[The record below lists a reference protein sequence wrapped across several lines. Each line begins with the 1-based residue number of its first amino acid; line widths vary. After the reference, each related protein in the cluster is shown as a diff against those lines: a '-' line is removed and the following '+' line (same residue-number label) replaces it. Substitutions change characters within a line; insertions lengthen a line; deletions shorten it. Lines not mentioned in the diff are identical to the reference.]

1 MSIITTNQS
10 VGGPA
15 NTTLSLNGEPP
26 VLGAPLLFELIRS
39 YNILNPANS
48 ECILNKGA
56 VSLNL
61 NNEFESYT
69 IPTNTPLKNPTGYYG
84 LFLRDVVPENLV
96 TPPLAGTL
104 NGTFNR
110 HSIMA
115 SNPYILLTATDLK
128 QNSAGLEEAFTTIAD
143 TSKIKSSIDQYW
155 FRMSSYC
162 PTNIKASKDQYD
174 IQDKY
179 LGYYPNLH
187 LVYAYMME
195 NTKMVQIFERILSL
209 YQHGE
214 DLTIPTVTVNSTTP
228 TITDNGK
235 TRKWIDNTSL
245 LFYSNSPSAVWNDNS
260 LLGSNFEAIRRNAYY
275 RLLGMDLNHGIGEKA
290 TQPVA
295 YQRANHT
302 NLGFTEL
309 FENFLKQCWQMIINF
324 NNTSNINT
332 TDLVAL
338 QELANAIRNML
349 LSRRS
354 TENNLDNYPVLNLSK
369 AEYAS
374 VVMFQWFYHSLSYN
388 SPIVVEMSAEAG
400 TPAERLSRLGQRVGI
415 PCHSKSSFFID
426 LAPLMATLLR
436 LFELDE
442 IDNNYITAIANPT
455 TRPYSLITSILNNYQ
470 LATGKNLK
478 SQVQVNNARLL
489 STALV

>member
-1 MSIITTNQS
+1 MSSVISGIIKNDIDM
-10 VGGPA
+10 PI
-15 NTTLSLNGEPP
+15 
-26 VLGAPLLFELIRS
+26 LGAPLLFELIRS
-39 YNILNPANS
+39 FNILEPANA
-48 ECILNKGA
+48 EVKLNA
-56 VSLNL
+56 PPVPPMVALPSTNL
-61 NNEFESYT
+61 SNEFESQ
-69 IPTNTPLKNPTGYYG
+69 IGNLGNPTNYDGFYYYTG
-84 LFLRDVVPENLV
+84 RTEN
-96 TPPLAGTL
+96 
-104 NGTFNR
+104 FNR
-110 HSIMA
+110 HSITA
-115 SNPYILLTATDLK
+115 SNPYVLLTDSARLK
-128 QNSAGLEEAFTTIAD
+128 NAAGLEENFTMVFNTE
-143 TSKIKSSIDQYW
+143 K
-155 FRMSSYC
+155 
-162 PTNIKASKDQYD
+162 IKASIDEYWYRMSAYCVDYIKADDSNKDVFG
-174 IQDKY
+174 KY

-187 LVYAYMME
+187 LIYAYMME
-195 NTKMVQIFERILSL
+195 NTKMVQIFERILFL

-214 DLTIPTVTVNSTTP
+214 DLTIPTVTG
-228 TITDNGK
+228 NGK
-235 TRKWIDNTSL
+235 TRKWIDNTHL
-245 LFYSNSPSAVWNDNS
+245 LFYSNSPYSVWNENS
-260 LLGSNFEAIRRNAYY
+260 LLGSNFEAARRNAYY
-275 RLLGMDLNHGIGEKA
+275 RAFGMDLNHGIGEKGV
-290 TQPVA
+290 QPVI
-295 YQRANHT
+295 YQRANHA

-309 FENFLKQCWQMIINF
+309 FESFLKQCWQMMINF

-369 AEYAS
+369 IEYAS

-442 IDNNYITAIANPT
+442 VDNDYITAIANPT

-478 SQVQVNNARLL
+478 NQVQVNNRLEMSGMQPVL
-489 STALV
+489 R

>member
-1 MSIITTNQS
+1 MSIITTNLS
-10 VGGPA
+10 GTSPL
-15 NTTLSLNGEPP
+15 NTTPSLNNEPP
-26 VLGAPLLFELIRS
+26 ILGAPLLFELIRS
-39 YNILNPANS
+39 YNILNEAKS
-48 ECILNKGA
+48 EFILNKGTMD
-56 VSLNL
+56 LNL
-61 NNEFESYT
+61 NNEFESYLGVL
-69 IPTNTPLKNPTGYYG
+69 TPLKNPTGYKG
-84 LFLRDVVPENLV
+84 LFLRDTIPAS
-96 TPPLAGTL
+96 TPGTPF

-110 HSIMA
+110 HSIMD
-115 SNPYILLTATDLK
+115 SNPYILLTSKDIKDNAAD
-128 QNSAGLEEAFTTIAD
+128 LEEKFTTIAD
-143 TSKIKSSIDQYW
+143 TSKIKAAMDEYW
-155 FRMSSYC
+155 FRMSGYC
-162 PTNIKASKDQYD
+162 SKYNIVADKDNHD
-174 IQDKY
+174 LQDKY

-214 DLTIPTVTVNSTTP
+214 DLTIPTVTG
-228 TITDNGK
+228 NGN
-235 TRKWIDNTSL
+235 TRKWIDNTAS
-245 LFYSNSPSAVWNDNS
+245 LFYSNSPYAVWNENS

-275 RLLGMDLNHGIGEKA
+275 RLLGMDLNHGIGEKG

-309 FENFLKQCWQMIINF
+309 FENFLKQCWQMMINF

-354 TENNLDNYPVLNLSK
+354 TENNLDNYAVLNLSK

-400 TPAERLSRLGQRVGI
+400 TPADRLSRLGQRVGI

-442 IDNNYITAIANPT
+442 IDSNYITAIANPT
-455 TRPYSLITSILNNYQ
+455 TRPYALITSILNNYQ

-478 SQVQVNNARLL
+478 NQVQVNNRLEMNAMQPVL
-489 STALV
+489 R

>member
-1 MSIITTNQS
+1 MSIITTNILAS
-10 VGGPA
+10 NA
-15 NTTLSLNGEPP
+15 LSTTTPIDGEPP
-26 VLGAPLLFELIRS
+26 VLGAPLFFELIRS
-39 YNILNPANS
+39 YNILNTVNS
-48 ECILNKGA
+48 EIKLNVGNLPMPPNNLP
-56 VSLNL
+56 STTQPL
-61 NNEFESYT
+61 NNEFESYS
-69 IPTNTPLKNPTGYYG
+69 PTASSPLLNPTVYKG
-84 LFLRDVVPENLV
+84 LFVRDG
-96 TPPLAGTL
+96 TPSP
-104 NGTFNR
+104 NGTPIIGKFNR
-110 HSIMA
+110 HSIML
-115 SNPYILLTATDLK
+115 SNPYILLTSKDIKDNAAD
-128 QNSAGLEEAFTTIAD
+128 LEESFTTIAD
-143 TSKIKSSIDQYW
+143 TSKIKAAMDEYW
-155 FRMSSYC
+155 FRMSGYC
-162 PTNIKASKDQYD
+162 SKYNIVADYTNRDL
-174 IQDKY
+174 QDKY

-214 DLTIPTVTVNSTTP
+214 DLTIPT
-228 TITDNGK
+228 ITGNGK

-245 LFYSNSPSAVWNDNS
+245 LFYSNSPYSVWNDNS

-374 VVMFQWFYHSLSYN
+374 VVMFQ
-388 SPIVVEMSAEAG
+388 
-400 TPAERLSRLGQRVGI
+400 
-415 PCHSKSSFFID
+415 
-426 LAPLMATLLR
+426 
-436 LFELDE
+436 
-442 IDNNYITAIANPT
+442 
-455 TRPYSLITSILNNYQ
+455 
-470 LATGKNLK
+470 
-478 SQVQVNNARLL
+478 
-489 STALV
+489 

>member
-1 MSIITTNQS
+1 MSIITTNLTS
-10 VGGPA
+10 IVTKDMSI
-15 NTTLSLNGEPP
+15 NDEPP
-26 VLGAPLLFELIRS
+26 ILGAPLLFELIRS
-39 YNILNPANS
+39 YNIRNTVNNEFNLSTGSAPLVA
-48 ECILNKGA
+48 
-56 VSLNL
+56 L
-61 NNEFESYT
+61 NNEFESYLPST
-69 IPTNTPLKNPTGYYG
+69 SSLLHNPTGYKGFFFRTSLTSSY
-84 LFLRDVVPENLV
+84 PI
-96 TPPLAGTL
+96 T
-104 NGTFNR
+104 GTFNR
-110 HSIMA
+110 HSIML
-115 SNPYILLTATDLK
+115 SNPYILLTAKDIK
-128 QNSAGLEEAFTTIAD
+128 DNAAGLEEQFTTIAD
-143 TSKIKSSIDQYW
+143 TSKIKSAIDEYW
-155 FRMSSYC
+155 FRMAAYCTAYIDADKLRPAVSYD
-162 PTNIKASKDQYD
+162 A
-174 IQDKY
+174 QDKY

-332 TDLVAL
+332 TDLVAM

-354 TENNLDNYPVLNLSK
+354 TQNDLDNYPVLNLSK

-489 STALV
+489 STALI